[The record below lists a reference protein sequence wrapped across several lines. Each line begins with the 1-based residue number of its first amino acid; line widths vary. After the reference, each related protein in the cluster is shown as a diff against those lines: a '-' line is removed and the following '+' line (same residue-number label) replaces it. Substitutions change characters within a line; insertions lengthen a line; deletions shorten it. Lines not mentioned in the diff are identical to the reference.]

1 VSSFGDSGDDTGARS
16 DGESTTSTPRW
27 VKVAAIIVIVLIVLF
42 VIIHLTGGG
51 LGEHTPR

>member
-1 VSSFGDSGDDTGARS
+1 VSSFGDSGDDTGARP
-16 DGESTTSTPRW
+16 DAESTTSTPRW